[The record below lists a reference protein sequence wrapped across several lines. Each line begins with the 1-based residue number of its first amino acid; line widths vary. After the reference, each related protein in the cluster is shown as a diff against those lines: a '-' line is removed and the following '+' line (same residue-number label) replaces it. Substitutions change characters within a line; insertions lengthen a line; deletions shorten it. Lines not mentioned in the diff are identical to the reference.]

1 MSYQLNRE
9 IELLKRVFL
18 SLSTR
23 VEENV
28 SLASEAFLFLDP
40 EKAATV
46 VQNDEDINREEVD
59 VEEECLKILA
69 LHQPVATDLRYII
82 SILKINNY
90 LERIGDLAVNMAKKV
105 LCIKTAG
112 VNTIPVDFDFV
123 PIIEK
128 VKWMLK
134 NSLDALVQVD
144 GPLAREVCRTD
155 DVVDNQ
161 KRAANVAIV
170 AVLKANPDNCDTLL
184 NVLSITRHLERIADH
199 SANIA
204 EDVIYLVEGSIIRH
218 SDKGSSLK

>member
-1 MSYQLNRE
+1 MSYQLSRE

-28 SLASEAFLFLDP
+28 ALAADAFLTLDT
-40 EKAATV
+40 EKARRV
-46 VQNDEDINREEVD
+46 IQNDTDINREEIN

-69 LHQPVATDLRYII
+69 LHQPVATELRYIVTV
-82 SILKINNY
+82 LKINNY

-105 LCIKTAG
+105 LYMSASDVTK
-112 VNTIPVDFDFV
+112 VTIEFDFN
-123 PIIEK
+123 PIITN

-134 NSLDALVQVD
+134 HSLDSLIQMDAD
-144 GPLAREVCRTD
+144 LARTVCHED

-161 KRAANVAIV
+161 KRDANLAIV
-170 AVLKANPDNCDTLL
+170 SILKTTPGTCEMCL

-218 SDKGSSLK
+218 THPTT

>member
-28 SLASEAFLFLDP
+28 ALASDAFQTLDAA
-40 EKAATV
+40 KAKTV
-46 VQNDEDINREEVD
+46 ILNDIDINREEID

-90 LERIGDLAVNMAKKV
+90 LERIGDLAVSMAKKV
-105 LCIKTAG
+105 VYIA
-112 VNTIPVDFDFV
+112 NTGTETLPVDFDFQ
-123 PIIEK
+123 PIMEK

-134 NSLDALVQVD
+134 HSLDSLVQVD
-144 GPLAREVCRTD
+144 ALLAREVCRED
-155 DVVDNQ
+155 DVVDAQ
-161 KRAANVAIV
+161 KRAANDVIV
-170 AVLKANPDNCDTLL
+170 ATLKDHPDQCEVLL

-199 SANIA
+199 AANIA
-204 EDVIYLVEGSIIRH
+204 EDVIYMVEGSIIRH
-218 SDKGSSLK
+218 TGV